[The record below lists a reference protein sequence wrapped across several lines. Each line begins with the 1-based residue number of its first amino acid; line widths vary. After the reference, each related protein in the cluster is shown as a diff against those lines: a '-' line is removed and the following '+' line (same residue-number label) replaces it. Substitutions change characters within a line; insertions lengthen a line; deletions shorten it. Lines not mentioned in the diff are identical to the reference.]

1 MLLSCPRSYMYNF
14 VYVTNTDLCS
24 FGNISLRKNL
34 DDTDRE
40 LSLDKSVAMLCHY
53 HKSLVAD

>member
-14 VYVTNTDLCS
+14 VYVTNTDLYS

-40 LSLDKSVAMLCHY
+40 LCLDKSVAMLCHY